1 MKKEDLEKVIQEN
14 ERTIRN
20 TPIIPIKGEEGFYK
34 SQTLETLMGKSFPE
48 VPWLIHNLISEN
60 SIVFLSGAPGQYKT
74 WIGLHLALSA
84 AKGQPAFGSF
94 KCTQPM
100 GVMILDEE
108 NSDRR
113 LQTRLKLMEK
123 EWKLPLFF
131 RIGERLNLE
140 DGEEA
145 IKELISDCLALN
157 VRLAVFD
164 SFVRFFPHLDEN
176 SAKDTNKAYQQ
187 IRKINDAGI
196 ATLFIHHNRKQ
207 GILKVKPS
215 DTLGI
220 AETMRGSSDILAM
233 CDAHMA
239 IVPVERNMVAIVQTK
254 QREDEIVEP
263 FKVEIRGNEERT
275 SLEFM
280 YAGKFDEDENKQV
293 KCTEACMTEMSDH
306 PGEKFDVDHFL
317 GLFHGLFGES
327 LIRRSLKSLEK
338 LNIIQSTTKRELGIG
353 ETTQEG
359 NKRVYF
365 SKKGGEF

>member
-1 MKKEDLEKVIQEN
+1 MKKDELEKVIQEG
-14 ERTIRN
+14 ERAIRN
-20 TPIIPIKGEEGFYK
+20 APIVPLRGEESFYK
-34 SQTLETLMGKSFPE
+34 AQTLETLMGKSFPE

-94 KCTQPM
+94 KCAQPM
-100 GVMILDEE
+100 GVMVIDEE

-113 LQTRLKLMEK
+113 LQARLKLMAK
-123 EWKLPLFF
+123 EWKIPLFF

-207 GILKVKPS
+207 GIIKVKPS

-263 FKVEIRGNEERT
+263 FKVEIRGNEDRT
-275 SLEFM
+275 SLEFV

-293 KCTEACMTEMSDH
+293 KCTEACMMEISNH
-306 PGEKFDVDHFL
+306 SGEKFDVEHFT
-317 GLFHGLFGES
+317 GLFYGLFGES
-327 LIRRSLKSLEK
+327 MIRKSLRSLEK
-338 LNIIQSTTKRELGIG
+338 LNVIRSEIRRETNDFGVVG
-353 ETTQEG
+353 KG
-359 NKRVYF
+359 GKKVYF
-365 SKKGGEF
+365 AK